1 MEHVEQVTTGL
12 AQQKLQDYGLGEQP
26 AFAFPDAEVVKH
38 EVRKPEKRRSTSYAA
53 KAVAR
58 RDEARRT
65 VVEPVLP
72 LVDPA
77 HARLR
82 KWAALMQGEVKRDV
96 LTPAVKDR
104 QELVDALMQSLC
116 VTLDAASLQFATGA
130 APLRARELLAKFVNE
145 NCKFV
150 RNGVT
155 GKVVL

>member
-1 MEHVEQVTTGL
+1 MEHVEQVTNGL

-26 AFAFPDAEVVKH
+26 AFEFASAEIVKH
-38 EVRKPEKRRSTSYAA
+38 EMRKPGKKRSQSYAA
-53 KAVAR
+53 KAVER
-58 RDEARRT
+58 RDAMR
-65 VVEPVLP
+65 EPVPALP

-82 KWAALMQGEVKRDV
+82 RWAAHMQDEVKRDV

-130 APLRARELLAKFVNE
+130 APLRARELLAKFVSE

>member
-12 AQQKLQDYGLGEQP
+12 AQQKLNEYGLGEQP
-26 AFAFPDAEVVKH
+26 AFAFPDAEIVKH
-38 EVRKPEKRRSTSYAA
+38 EMRRPEKKRSTSYAA
-53 KAVAR
+53 KAVER
-58 RDEARRT
+58 REEMRGREIA
-65 VVEPVLP
+65 PPLP

-82 KWAALMQGEVKRDV
+82 KWAALMQDEVKKEV
-96 LTPAVKDR
+96 LTPPVRDR